1 MTTAGLPALLV
12 VVVVLCANPA
22 ASRAQSVDQVT
33 AAPPNLLLAN
43 YDTVPVGPFG
53 GLEGSAFAARVGDPS
68 ATWFN
73 PAGLSRQTTAEI
85 SGSAGV
91 YEYTSVAPQSFANK
105 GGSVQQL
112 PNFAG
117 FTFQV
122 REGVTAGVVALTT
135 NSWSQGMDMELIR
148 PVTNGQ
154 ERLAYSAD
162 SEFGRRLGA
171 AGVGYQRGAWRAGG
185 GFAFS
190 QMDLRLVT
198 SISDRIADMSGLRTV
213 LVAARASG
221 SALQLRTQGGV
232 QFDTSRVRLGAAI
245 RTPGLTIHRN
255 GAITLD
261 GTLDGTTGSLGASL
275 FDAEA
280 EFEYRLPWE
289 MQGGAAYVRD
299 RFEVEL
305 NVQGYTPIAAY
316 SMLSTGN
323 PTLIYGDTGA
333 GMPPTVISR
342 PFDGLTSASHGVV
355 NVSLG
360 GHVKVMRDRDLRIHT
375 SFGSNQ
381 SPVAP
386 EDEVFNKVDLL
397 TWTLGVSGTVARFQ
411 FASGLNWRSGAAND
425 ILVRNLWNGESVETN
440 IDVRS
445 VGFIYSIGYQF

>member
-1 MTTAGLPALLV
+1 MTDTRVLTLLV
-12 VVVVLCANPA
+12 LAALCAAPA
-22 ASRAQSVDQVT
+22 TSLAQGVDQVT
-33 AAPPNLLLAN
+33 AVPPNLLLSN
-43 YDTVPVGPFG
+43 YDSVPVGPSG
-53 GLEGSAFAARVGDPS
+53 GLEGSAFVARVGDPS

-91 YEYTSVAPQSFANK
+91 YEYTSVAPQSFSNT

-122 REGVTAGVVALTT
+122 REGLTAGVVALTT

-148 PVTNGQ
+148 PVTSGQ

-162 SEFGRRLGA
+162 SEFGRRIFA
-171 AGVGYQRGAWRAGG
+171 TGVGYQRGAWRAGG

-232 QFDTSRVRLGAAI
+232 QFDTPHVRFGAAI

-255 GAITLD
+255 GAVTLD
-261 GTLDGTTGSLGASL
+261 GALDGPTASLGASL

-289 MQGGAAYVRD
+289 MHGGAAYVRD
-299 RFEVEL
+299 RVEVEL

-333 GMPPTVISR
+333 GTPPTVVSR
-342 PFDGLTSASHGVV
+342 PFDGLTSASNGVV

-360 GHVKVMRDRDLRIHT
+360 GHVQVMRDRDFRIHT

-397 TWTLGVSGTVARFQ
+397 TWTLGVSGTIARFQ

-425 ILVRNLWNGESVETN
+425 ILVRNLWNGESVQTN
-440 IDVRS
+440 VDVRS